1 MDENKM
7 NQIVRDE
14 NEDTDILE
22 VQANDKWYIDLCEE
36 ETETVVKE
44 YDITATP
51 NDFNILTLFSLI
63 DNGVI
68 KMPPFQRN
76 YVWDEKRASKL
87 IESIILGLPVPQ
99 VFLYEQE
106 KNSFYVIDGQQRL
119 LSIYFFVKQRFPT
132 AEGRLILRQYLTGD
146 TKIDSSIL
154 SDDRYFKNFK
164 LKLPSSANNEKNKF
178 DKLKYETLGE
188 YKNTF
193 DILRTVRSVVIKQN
207 EPDDD
212 SSIYEIFNR
221 LNTGGQNLSAQEIR
235 MSMYYSPFY
244 KKIIELNSQP
254 KWRKML
260 RQVQADVHFKDVE
273 ILLRAFA
280 MLFEY
285 KTYSSPMG
293 RFLNTF
299 SKTANGFKLELIDYL
314 EALFVSFLDSCDN
327 LSETAFSTKQG
338 QFSISLFESIFVAT
352 CVEAFKKKELVS
364 SKVVDN
370 SVVALKENEEFIN
383 SNQGSVA
390 SKTNVTTRIN
400 KAIEM
405 LKFE

>member
-1 MDENKM
+1 MDESKM

-36 ETETVVKE
+36 EPETVVKE

-260 RQVQADVHFKDVE
+260 RQVQTDVHFKDVE

-314 EALFVSFLDSCDN
+314 GALFVSFLDSCDN

-352 CVEAFKKKELVS
+352 CIEAFKKKELVS

-390 SKTNVTTRIN
+390 SKTNVTTRIT

>member
-1 MDENKM
+1 
-7 NQIVRDE
+7 
-14 NEDTDILE
+14 
-22 VQANDKWYIDLCEE
+22 
-36 ETETVVKE
+36 
-44 YDITATP
+44 
-51 NDFNILTLFSLI
+51 
-63 DNGVI
+63 
-68 KMPPFQRN
+68 
-76 YVWDEKRASKL
+76 
-87 IESIILGLPVPQ
+87 
-99 VFLYEQE
+99 
-106 KNSFYVIDGQQRL
+106 
-119 LSIYFFVKQRFPT
+119 
-132 AEGRLILRQYLTGD
+132 
-146 TKIDSSIL
+146 
-154 SDDRYFKNFK
+154 
-164 LKLPSSANNEKNKF
+164 
-178 DKLKYETLGE
+178 
-188 YKNTF
+188 
-193 DILRTVRSVVIKQN
+193 
-207 EPDDD
+207 
-212 SSIYEIFNR
+212 
-221 LNTGGQNLSAQEIR
+221 
-235 MSMYYSPFY
+235 
-244 KKIIELNSQP
+244 
-254 KWRKML
+254 ML

-314 EALFVSFLDSCDN
+314 GALFVSFLDSCDN

-352 CVEAFKKKELVS
+352 CIEAFKKKELVS

-390 SKTNVTTRIN
+390 SKTNVTTRIT

>member
-36 ETETVVKE
+36 EPETVVKE

-314 EALFVSFLDSCDN
+314 GALFVSFLDSCDN

-352 CVEAFKKKELVS
+352 CIEAFKKKELVS

-383 SNQGSVA
+383 SNQGSVG
-390 SKTNVTTRIN
+390 SKTNVTTRIT

>member
-7 NQIVRDE
+7 NHIVRDE

-22 VQANDKWYIDLCEE
+22 VQANVKWYIDLCEE
-36 ETETVVKE
+36 EPETVVKE

-260 RQVQADVHFKDVE
+260 RQVHADVHFKDVE

-314 EALFVSFLDSCDN
+314 VALFVSFLDSCDN

-352 CVEAFKKKELVS
+352 CIEAFKKKELVS

-390 SKTNVTTRIN
+390 SKTNVTTRIT

>member
-22 VQANDKWYIDLCEE
+22 VQANGKWYIDLCEE
-36 ETETVVKE
+36 EPETVVKE

-314 EALFVSFLDSCDN
+314 GALFVSFLDSCDN

-352 CVEAFKKKELVS
+352 CIEAFKKKELVS

-390 SKTNVTTRIN
+390 SKTNVTTRIT

>member
-14 NEDTDILE
+14 NDDTDILE
-22 VQANDKWYIDLCEE
+22 VQANDKWYTDLCEE
-36 ETETVVKE
+36 EPETVVKE

-299 SKTANGFKLELIDYL
+299 SKTASGFKLELIDYL
-314 EALFVSFLDSCDN
+314 GALFVSFLDSCDN

-352 CVEAFKKKELVS
+352 CIEAFKKKELVS

-390 SKTNVTTRIN
+390 SKTNVTTRIT

>member
-1 MDENKM
+1 MAENNDALK
-7 NQIVRDE
+7 DY
-14 NEDTDILE
+14 
-22 VQANDKWYIDLCEE
+22 DKWYTDLCEE
-36 ETETVVKE
+36 EPEAIVKE

-87 IESIILGLPVPQ
+87 IESIILGLPIPQ
-99 VFLYEQE
+99 VFLYEQG

-146 TKIDSSIL
+146 TKIDNTIL
-154 SDDRYFKNFK
+154 SNDQYFKNFK

-178 DKLKYETLGE
+178 DTLKYETLGE

-235 MSMYYSPFY
+235 MSMYYSQFY

-254 KWRKML
+254 KWRKIL
-260 RQVQADVHFKDVE
+260 RQEQADVHFKDVE

-285 KTYSSPMG
+285 ETYSSPMG

-299 SKTANGFKLELIDYL
+299 SKTANGFKPELIDYL
-314 EALFVSFLDSCDN
+314 DALFVSFLDSCDN

-352 CVEAFKKKELVS
+352 CIGAFRKQELVS
-364 SKVVDN
+364 AKVVDD
-370 SVVALKENEEFIN
+370 SITALKENEDFIN

-390 SKTNVTTRIN
+390 SKTNVTTRIT

-405 LKFE
+405 LRFE

>member
-36 ETETVVKE
+36 EPEAVVKE

-87 IESIILGLPVPQ
+87 IESIILGLPIPQ
-99 VFLYEQE
+99 VFLYEQG

-132 AEGRLILRQYLTGD
+132 VEGKVMLRQYLTGD
-146 TKIDSSIL
+146 TRIDSSVL

-164 LKLPSSANNEKNKF
+164 LKLPSSTNNEKNKF
-178 DKLKYETLGE
+178 DKLKYEMLGE

-207 EPDDD
+207 DPDDD

-221 LNTGGQNLSAQEIR
+221 LNTGGQNLSPQEIR

-254 KWRKML
+254 KWRRIL
-260 RQVQADVHFKDVE
+260 RQSQADIHFKDVE
-273 ILLRAFA
+273 ILLRVFA

-285 KTYSSPMG
+285 ESYSSPMG

-299 SKTANGFKLELIDYL
+299 SKKANGFKLELIDYL
-314 EALFVSFLDSCDN
+314 GALFVSFLDSCDN

-352 CVEAFKKKELVS
+352 CIEAFKKKELVS

-390 SKTNVTTRIN
+390 SKTNVTTRIT

>member
-7 NQIVRDE
+7 DTIILDDIDTMEFE
-14 NEDTDILE
+14 NSQMNE
-22 VQANDKWYIDLCEE
+22 KWYIDLCEE
-36 ETETVVKE
+36 ETEAVVKE

-99 VFLYEQE
+99 VFLYEQG

-132 AEGRLILRQYLTGD
+132 KEGRLILRQYLTGD
-146 TKIDSSIL
+146 TKIESSIL
-154 SDDRYFKNFK
+154 FDDRYFKNFK
-164 LKLPSSANNEKNKF
+164 LKLPASAKDEKNKF

-221 LNTGGQNLSAQEIR
+221 LNTGGQNLSPQEIR

-244 KKIIELNSQP
+244 KKLIELNSNN
-254 KWRKML
+254 KWRKIL
-260 RQVQADVHFKDVE
+260 KQNQSDVHFKDVE
-273 ILLRAFA
+273 ILLRSFA

-285 KTYSSPMG
+285 ETYSSPMG
-293 RFLNTF
+293 KFLNTF
-299 SKTANGFKLELIDYL
+299 SKKANGFMPDLICYL
-314 EALFVSFLDSCDN
+314 ESLFVSFLNSCENLEDN
-327 LSETAFSTKQG
+327 VFCTKQG

-352 CVEAFKKKELVS
+352 CIDSFNKKELVS
-364 SKVVDN
+364 KKISN
-370 SVVALKENEEFIN
+370 SSILELKENTNFIN

-390 SKTNVTTRIN
+390 SKQNVTTRIT

-405 LKFE
+405 LRFE

>member
-7 NQIVRDE
+7 NEVVRDQDE
-14 NEDTDILE
+14 GAEE
-22 VQANDKWYIDLCEE
+22 KVKVNDSWYIDLCEE
-36 ETETVVKE
+36 EPETVVKE

-87 IESIILGLPVPQ
+87 IESIILGLPIPQ
-99 VFLYEQE
+99 VFLYEQG

-146 TKIDSSIL
+146 TKIDSSVL

-260 RQVQADVHFKDVE
+260 RQAQADVHFKDVE

-285 KTYSSPMG
+285 ETYSSPMG

-299 SKTANGFKLELIDYL
+299 SKTANGFKPELIDYL
-314 EALFVSFLDSCDN
+314 DTLFVSFLDSCDN

-338 QFSISLFESIFVAT
+338 QFSISLFESIFVAA
-352 CVEAFKKKELVS
+352 CIGAFKNKELVS
-364 SKVVDN
+364 SKVVND
-370 SVVALKENEEFIN
+370 SVVSLKENEEFIN

-390 SKTNVTTRIN
+390 SKTNVTTRIT

>member
-1 MDENKM
+1 MF
-7 NQIVRDE
+7 V
-14 NEDTDILE
+14 LE
-22 VQANDKWYIDLCEE
+22 SSDNTEEGCQTSDKWYIDLCEE
-36 ETETVVKE
+36 ETQTVVKE

-63 DNGVI
+63 DSGVI

-87 IESIILGLPVPQ
+87 IESIILGLPIPQ
-99 VFLYEQE
+99 VFLYEQG

-132 AEGRLILRQYLTGD
+132 KEGRLILRQYLTGD

-154 SDDRYFKNFK
+154 SDDRYFHNFK
-164 LKLPSSANNEKNKF
+164 LKLPGSVKGDENKF

-193 DILRTVRSVVIKQN
+193 DILRTIRSVVIKQN
-207 EPDDD
+207 EPEDD

-221 LNTGGQNLSAQEIR
+221 LNTGGQNLSPQEIR

-244 KKIIELNSQP
+244 KKLIELNSNTT
-254 KWRKML
+254 WRKIL
-260 RQVQADVHFKDVE
+260 KQEQADVHFKDVE

-285 KTYSSPMG
+285 ETYSSPMG
-293 RFLNTF
+293 KFLNTF
-299 SKTANGFKLELIDYL
+299 SKKANGFKTELIEYL
-314 EALFVSFLDSCDN
+314 EALFVSFLNSCEFLDEN
-327 LSETAFSTKQG
+327 VFCTKQG

-352 CVEAFKKKELVS
+352 CTTPFKKNELVNT
-364 SKVVDN
+364 KINNN
-370 SVVALKENEEFIN
+370 SVIDLKKNSDFIN

>member
-7 NQIVRDE
+7 DQIVRDE
-14 NEDTDILE
+14 KEDTDILE
-22 VQANDKWYIDLCEE
+22 VQENDKWYIDLCEE
-36 ETETVVKE
+36 EPETVVKE

-164 LKLPSSANNEKNKF
+164 LRLPSSANNEKNKF

-254 KWRKML
+254 KWRKIL

-280 MLFEY
+280 MLFDY

-299 SKTANGFKLELIDYL
+299 SKTANGFKPELIDYL
-314 EALFVSFLDSCDN
+314 GALFVSFLDSCDN

-352 CVEAFKKKELVS
+352 CIEAFKKKELVS
-364 SKVVDN
+364 SKVVDD

-390 SKTNVTTRIN
+390 SKTNVTTRIT

>member
-14 NEDTDILE
+14 NEDTDILK

-36 ETETVVKE
+36 EPETVVKE

-314 EALFVSFLDSCDN
+314 GALFVSFLDSCDN

-352 CVEAFKKKELVS
+352 CIEAFKKKELVS

-390 SKTNVTTRIN
+390 SKTNVTTRIT

>member
-7 NQIVRDE
+7 NQIVHDE

-36 ETETVVKE
+36 EPETVVKE

-314 EALFVSFLDSCDN
+314 GALFVSFLDSCDN

-352 CVEAFKKKELVS
+352 CIEAFKKKELVS

-390 SKTNVTTRIN
+390 SKTNVTTRIT

>member
-1 MDENKM
+1 MDENKIE
-7 NQIVRDE
+7 QVVCEE
-14 NEDTDILE
+14 NEDTEILE
-22 VQANDKWYIDLCEE
+22 VQSNDNWYIDLYEE
-36 ETETVVKE
+36 ELETVVKE
-44 YDITATP
+44 YDITSTP

-99 VFLYEQE
+99 VFLYEQG
-106 KNSFYVIDGQQRL
+106 KNNFYVIDGQQRL

-132 AEGRLILRQYLTGD
+132 PEGRLILRQYLTGD

-154 SDDRYFKNFK
+154 SDDHYFKNFK
-164 LKLPSSANNEKNKF
+164 LKLPSSANNERNKL

-193 DILRTVRSVVIKQN
+193 DILRTVRSIVIKQN

-221 LNTGGQNLSAQEIR
+221 LNTGGQNLSSQEIR

-244 KKIIELNSQP
+244 KKIIELNAQP
-254 KWRKML
+254 KWRKIL
-260 RQVQADVHFKDVE
+260 RQAQADVHFKDVE

-285 KTYSSPMG
+285 KTYSSPMC

-299 SKTANGFKLELIDYL
+299 SKKASGFKQELINYL
-314 EALFVSFLDSCDN
+314 EALFISFLDSCDN
-327 LSETAFSTKQG
+327 LVESAFSAKKG

-352 CVEAFKKKELVS
+352 CIEAFKKKELVC
-364 SKVVDN
+364 SKVVND

-390 SKTNVTTRIN
+390 SRTNVKKRIT

>member
-1 MDENKM
+1 MVENKM

-36 ETETVVKE
+36 EPETVVKE

-188 YKNTF
+188 YKNTI

-221 LNTGGQNLSAQEIR
+221 LNTAGQN
-235 MSMYYSPFY
+235 
-244 KKIIELNSQP
+244 
-254 KWRKML
+254 
-260 RQVQADVHFKDVE
+260 
-273 ILLRAFA
+273 
-280 MLFEY
+280 
-285 KTYSSPMG
+285 
-293 RFLNTF
+293 
-299 SKTANGFKLELIDYL
+299 
-314 EALFVSFLDSCDN
+314 
-327 LSETAFSTKQG
+327 
-338 QFSISLFESIFVAT
+338 
-352 CVEAFKKKELVS
+352 
-364 SKVVDN
+364 
-370 SVVALKENEEFIN
+370 
-383 SNQGSVA
+383 
-390 SKTNVTTRIN
+390 
-400 KAIEM
+400 
-405 LKFE
+405 

>member
-1 MDENKM
+1 MEENK
-7 NQIVRDE
+7 NTQSFLEDAEDE
-14 NEDTDILE
+14 ELE
-22 VQANDKWYIDLCEE
+22 VSQDNDKWYIDLCEE
-36 ETETVVKE
+36 EPETVVKE

-87 IESIILGLPVPQ
+87 IESIILGLPIPQ
-99 VFLYEQE
+99 VFLYEQG

-244 KKIIELNSQP
+244 KKIIELNSQT

-260 RQVQADVHFKDVE
+260 RQAQADVHFKDVE

-285 KTYSSPMG
+285 ETYSSPMG

-299 SKTANGFKLELIDYL
+299 SKTANGFKPELIDYL
-314 EALFVSFLDSCDN
+314 DALFVSFLDSCDN

-352 CVEAFKKKELVS
+352 CITAFKKKELVS
-364 SKVVDN
+364 AKVVND
-370 SVVALKENEEFIN
+370 SVVALKENEDFIN

-390 SKTNVTTRIN
+390 SKTNVTTRIT

>member
-7 NQIVRDE
+7 NDDVLEE
-14 NEDTDILE
+14 NEDIEEAETLI
-22 VQANDKWYIDLCEE
+22 NDKWYIDLCEE
-36 ETETVVKE
+36 EPETVVKE

-87 IESIILGLPVPQ
+87 IESIILGLPIPQ
-99 VFLYEQE
+99 VFLYEQG

-260 RQVQADVHFKDVE
+260 RQAQADVHFKDVE

-285 KTYSSPMG
+285 ETYSSPMG

-299 SKTANGFKLELIDYL
+299 SKTANGFKQELIDYL

-352 CVEAFKKKELVS
+352 CIEALKKKELVS
-364 SKVVDN
+364 SKVIND
-370 SVVALKENEEFIN
+370 SVVSLKENEEFIN

-390 SKTNVTTRIN
+390 SKTNVTTRIT